1 MCHVIIIVTSE
12 VKRLKAKECRW
23 KVIDRVEGAMELCRC
38 VIEGEKFRGKFFFIF
53 IIIVQFFFPF
63 IFYWKMIK
71 FYFLIRSN
79 IL

>member
-1 MCHVIIIVTSE
+1 MCHVIIIVMSE

-53 IIIVQFFFPF
+53 IIIVQLFFPF
-63 IFYWKMIK
+63 T
-71 FYFLIRSN
+71 FLLEN
-79 IL
+79 D